1 VTRIIAITGKGGTGK
16 TAISALLLRYLIKK
30 NNARILAVDADADS
44 NLPQALGA
52 GDGKTIG
59 DVKEAFLRERL
70 DLPPEV
76 DKRVR
81 FEGMVHEVLR
91 ENEKYDLIV
100 MGRPEGP
107 NCYCYT
113 NDMLRTILDKIISNY
128 NYVVIDT
135 AAGLE
140 HFSRRLIQYI
150 DILIVVTDTSKHG
163 LTTAQRIKKIAE
175 EVNIRINKM
184 LIVANKVDEDQA
196 RAIEQYAKQLGLEV
210 IGAIPFDE
218 VLMKYDHQGL
228 PLLTLPDDSP
238 ANKKVEAIAKKIG
251 L

>member
-1 VTRIIAITGKGGTGK
+1 MTRIIAVTGKGGTGK
-16 TAISALLLRYLIKK
+16 TAVSALLLRYLIKK

-44 NLPQALGA
+44 NLPEALGA
-52 GDGKTIG
+52 NNGKTIG
-59 DVKEAFLRERL
+59 DVKEVFLRGRL
-70 DLPPEV
+70 DLPPGV

-113 NDMLRTILDKIISNY
+113 NDMLRAILDKIVNNY

-140 HFSRRLIQYI
+140 HFSRRLIQHI

-184 LIVANKVDEDQA
+184 FILANKVDEGQA
-196 RAIEQYAKQLGLEV
+196 ITIAQYAKHLSLEV

-218 VLMKYDHQGL
+218 VLLKYDHQGL
-228 PLLTLPDDSP
+228 PLLNLPDDSI
-238 ANKKVEAIAKKIG
+238 AAKKVEAIARKIG